1 MRDHPRFG
9 SCVSMALL
17 QVSST
22 PMIAALP
29 CSTNSVRRP
38 APTAARTPVAA
49 PAALTQPQR
58 PSRAQYG
65 HRRCTVAQAANTAEA
80 GPQNAGVVTDSTF
93 EVKVLKSKV
102 PVLVDFWAPWCGPCR
117 MIAPL
122 IDELAAEYGEKLLA
136 LKLNTDESPG
146 VATEYGIRSIP
157 TVMLFKDGV
166 KQETVIGAVPK
177 STLAQTIDKYV
188 D

>member
-1 MRDHPRFG
+1 M
-9 SCVSMALL
+9 
-17 QVSST
+17 
-22 PMIAALP
+22 
-29 CSTNSVRRP
+29 
-38 APTAARTPVAA
+38 
-49 PAALTQPQR
+49 
-58 PSRAQYG
+58 
-65 HRRCTVAQAANTAEA
+65 AEA
-80 GPQNAGVVTDSTF
+80 GPQNAGTVTDETF
-93 EVKVLKSKV
+93 EEMVLKSKV

-146 VATEYGIRSIP
+146 IATEYGIRSIP
-157 TVMLFKDGV
+157 TVMIFKDGA

-177 STLAQTIDKYV
+177 TTLAQTIDKYV